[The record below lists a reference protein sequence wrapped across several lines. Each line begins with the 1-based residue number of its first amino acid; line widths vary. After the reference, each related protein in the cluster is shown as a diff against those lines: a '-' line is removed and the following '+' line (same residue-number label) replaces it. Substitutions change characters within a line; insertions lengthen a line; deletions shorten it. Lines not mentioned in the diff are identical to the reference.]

1 MTIRPITIHGEPV
14 LHRRAAE
21 VETIDDEI
29 RQLVE
34 DMYETMD
41 AAHGV
46 GLAAPQI
53 GVGLRLF
60 TYTYAASGAA
70 PSRGVII
77 NPTLRL
83 IGKVSK
89 TAPDPEDE
97 TEGCLSV
104 PGYGFP
110 LKRSDHVEISGLDL
124 GGEPQRFEATGWFAR
139 IMQHEY
145 DHLDGYL
152 YVNRLDQKWAR
163 RWKRAMKKE
172 GWTQEGNSW
181 TPGVDPDP
189 FGHDDVPEP
198 SDSEPSDSEP
208 SDPEP

>member
-21 VETIDDEI
+21 VETIDEEI
-29 RQLVE
+29 RELIA
-34 DMYETMD
+34 DMDETLD
-41 AAHGV
+41 ASNGV

-53 GVGLRLF
+53 GVGLRIF
-60 TYTYAASGAA
+60 NWKYDGDTGEA

-77 NPTLRL
+77 NPRLRL

-89 TAPDPEDE
+89 EDPDPDEE
-97 TEGCLSV
+97 TEGCLSA

-110 LKRSDHVEISGLDL
+110 LKRSDHVEIQGLDA
-124 GGEPQRFEATGWFAR
+124 EANPVRFEATGWFAR

-152 YVNRLDQKWAR
+152 YVNRLNQKWAK
-163 RWKRAMKKE
+163 RWKKVLKKE
-172 GWTQEGNSW
+172 GWTISGNSW
-181 TPGVDPDP
+181 RPGVDADP
-189 FGHDDVPEP
+189 FGHDDDLAEEAEP
-198 SDSEPSDSEP
+198 QS
-208 SDPEP
+208 

>member
-21 VETIDDEI
+21 VETIDGEI

-34 DMYETMD
+34 DMYQTMD

-53 GVGLRLF
+53 GVGLRIF
-60 TYTYAASGAA
+60 TYAYPDSGAV
-70 PSRGVII
+70 PPRGVLI
-77 NPTLRL
+77 NPALRL
-83 IGKVSK
+83 IGKVSRNP
-89 TAPDPEDE
+89 PDPDEE

-110 LKRSDHVEISGLDL
+110 LTRSGHVEVSGLDL
-124 GGEPQRFEATGWFAR
+124 DGTVRRFEATGWFAR

-152 YVNRLDQKWAR
+152 YVNRLDQKWTR
-163 RWKRAMKKE
+163 RWKKTMKKE
-172 GWTQEGNSW
+172 GWTEPGNTW
-181 TPGVDPDP
+181 MPGVDTDP
-189 FGHDDVPEP
+189 FGHDGTED
-198 SDSEPSDSEP
+198 
-208 SDPEP
+208 